1 MSRFFLSTFT
11 FLIFTIIILP
21 SLIVR
26 GLDMGAPV
34 RTPSEEETVGIVIK
48 VYQAGTGE
56 LVDMNLEDYI
66 VGVVAAEMPAEF
78 AEEALKAQAVAA
90 RTFVMRRLKIYG
102 GQGCEEHPGADICT
116 DPSHCQ
122 GWLSPEEQQQK
133 WGLVNYPRL
142 REKLAGAVDVT
153 SGLVI
158 TYEGEL
164 IDAPY
169 HSTCGGRTEDAVQ
182 VWGQEIPYL
191 VGVACPYDFASPRY
205 QEEVSYPL
213 TEVAARLGVQV
224 ALPAAGGLGA
234 GLDMAILEKSGT
246 GRILEL
252 QAGGKQFTG
261 TEAREK
267 LDLKSTNFQWRLEG
281 ENLIFK
287 TIGYGHGV
295 GLCQYGANG
304 MAQAGHTFREIL
316 QHYYSGVDIENL
328 NE

>member
-1 MSRFFLSTFT
+1 MHRFFLSTFT

-26 GLDMGAPV
+26 GLDMSAPAQS
-34 RTPSEEETVGIVIK
+34 PLEEEAVGTIIK
-48 VYQAGTGE
+48 VFQVETGE
-56 LVDMNLEDYI
+56 LVEMHLEDYI

-90 RTFVMRRLKIYG
+90 RTFVMRRLKVYG
-102 GQGCEEHPGADICT
+102 GQGCEAHPGADICT

-122 GWLSPEEQQQK
+122 GWLSAEEQQQK

-142 REKLAGAVDVT
+142 RDKLAGAVDLT
-153 SGLVI
+153 AGLVI
-158 TYEGEL
+158 THGGEL

-169 HSTCGGRTEDAVQ
+169 HSTCGGHTEDAVQ

-191 VGVACPYDFASPRY
+191 VGVPCPYDFASPRY

-213 TEVAARLGVQV
+213 TEVAARLGTPV
-224 ALPAAGGLGA
+224 ALPAAGGIGS

-246 GRILEL
+246 GRIIELE
-252 QAGGKQFTG
+252 AGGKQFTG
-261 TEAREK
+261 LEARER
-267 LDLKSTNFQWRLEG
+267 LGLKSTNFQWRLEG
-281 ENLIFK
+281 ENLVFK

-304 MAQAGHTFREIL
+304 MAQEGHTFREIL
-316 QHYYSGVDIENL
+316 QYYYTGVDIENL
-328 NE
+328 YE